1 MRSPDTATTATSSRH
16 QSGASLVLTLS
27 LIVLVTFAAVAF
39 FSRSTSNS
47 AIESIRAAQVC
58 TAQLVASGEDRALS
72 LLMTEIAGNS
82 VAVTNAG
89 AINYFPSSSAS
100 MIPVRALAQSAM
112 LSDTNF
118 ANLVRQSIP
127 TGDPAVSSHVTSSP
141 SRDGRVVDAVR
152 WGAPKLISSGFSSTN
167 QLPCWLY
174 VNRDGTLGNSPS
186 TNAIGRF
193 AYNAYDIGG
202 LLDANVAGRP
212 GNVDAAAMARL
223 KGTAAG
229 ADLTLLPGVSQNDVN
244 ALIAFRNPQATNPA
258 LFADYA
264 AGGAAIGFLDSLVTN
279 ASGTAVSTNNF
290 FATRQDLIR
299 YVQSQNSG
307 FNASLHCLTH
317 FTRELA
323 RPSLNANGLSVMT
336 NRFDLSLLA
345 IGNPGATVLADL
357 CNAISN
363 SIPALTNTS
372 DTNAYMGPTNFFA
385 PAAWRTNVSVKIAA
399 IAANVA
405 AQASTN
411 EVTIATSQGLVVGK
425 KARPEVV
432 QLAIQTITR
441 VTGFNNPWYRVNI
454 DLFVAPVVWSPA
466 GGSGTY
472 YLKTSFSNNG
482 GLLSIDPPNKLTN
495 VPSSFSGNSNIPLA
509 NYLTPTVYPI
519 QMTSIGAEL
528 QKNHAQNIYNSVG
541 NIALG
546 VSTNPAV
553 GSSYSSFGTNM
564 DIPAPLSGMILNP
577 TVQNPVITPD
587 DAGSTTT
594 NQFTVNVLDPRTIRG
609 AGISSTNG
617 TNLPAWTSYPPYPNS
632 VTDTNPV
639 IMERP
644 YASVGEM
651 GYVFRDQ
658 PWRSLDFVSG
668 AGSAD
673 KAMLDTFSAYPTPS
687 SGMRA
692 GVVNLNTRQ
701 PAVLAALLAGTPTA
715 GSGSITLSV
724 AATYASNMVA
734 VTSARPLTNRAQLV
748 DLVGSNVIAI
758 STDLKK
764 VSREA
769 AVRALAEV
777 GQTRTWNMLIDVV
790 AQNGKFTGSSV
801 TPGDFRVLGERRVW
815 VSVAID
821 RVTGRIIDSQSEEVS
836 E

>member
-1 MRSPDTATTATSSRH
+1 
-16 QSGASLVLTLS
+16 L
-27 LIVLVTFAAVAF
+27 
-39 FSRSTSNS
+39 
-47 AIESIRAAQVC
+47 
-58 TAQLVASGEDRALS
+58 
-72 LLMTEIAGNS
+72 
-82 VAVTNAG
+82 
-89 AINYFPSSSAS
+89 
-100 MIPVRALAQSAM
+100 
-112 LSDTNF
+112 
-118 ANLVRQSIP
+118 
-127 TGDPAVSSHVTSSP
+127 
-141 SRDGRVVDAVR
+141 
-152 WGAPKLISSGFSSTN
+152 
-167 QLPCWLY
+167 
-174 VNRDGTLGNSPS
+174 
-186 TNAIGRF
+186 
-193 AYNAYDIGG
+193 
-202 LLDANVAGRP
+202 
-212 GNVDAAAMARL
+212 
-223 KGTAAG
+223 
-229 ADLTLLPGVSQNDVN
+229 
-244 ALIAFRNPQATNPA
+244 
-258 LFADYA
+258 
-264 AGGAAIGFLDSLVTN
+264 
-279 ASGTAVSTNNF
+279 
-290 FATRQDLIR
+290 
-299 YVQSQNSG
+299 
-307 FNASLHCLTH
+307 
-317 FTRELA
+317 
-323 RPSLNANGLSVMT
+323 
-336 NRFDLSLLA
+336 
-345 IGNPGATVLADL
+345 
-357 CNAISN
+357 
-363 SIPALTNTS
+363 
-372 DTNAYMGPTNFFA
+372 GPTNFFA

-411 EVTIATSQGLVVGK
+411 DVTITTSQGLVVGK

-441 VTGFNNPWYRVNI
+441 VTGFNNPWYQVNI

-495 VPSSFSGNSNIPLA
+495 VPSSFSGNSNIPLS

-546 VSTNPAV
+546 VSTSPAGV
-553 GSSYSSFGTNM
+553 SSYSSFGTNVV
-564 DIPAPLSGMILNP
+564 IPAPLSGMILNP
-577 TVQNPVITPD
+577 TVQNPVITPA

-644 YASVGEM
+644 YASVGEL

-673 KAMLDTFSAYPTPS
+673 KAMLDTFSAYPVPS

-692 GVVNLNTRQ
+692 GVVSLNTRQ
-701 PAVLAALLAGTPTA
+701 PAVLAALLAGTPTT
-715 GSGSITLSV
+715 GSGSITLSA

-734 VTSARPLTNRAQLV
+734 VTSASPLTNRAQLV
-748 DLVGSNVIAI
+748 DLVGSNVIAT

>member
-1 MRSPDTATTATSSRH
+1 MRIRRKTSVCKRSLRE
-16 QSGASLVLTLS
+16 SAASLVLTLS
-27 LIVLVTFAAVAF
+27 LIVLVTFASVAF
-39 FSRSTSNS
+39 FSRSANNS
-47 AIESIRAAQVC
+47 AVENVRAAQVF
-58 TAQLVASGEDRALS
+58 TAQLAASGEDRVLS
-72 LLMTEIAGNS
+72 LLMKEIAGNS

-89 AINYFPSSSAS
+89 AINYFPSAVTS
-100 MIPVRALAQSAM
+100 MIPVRVLAQSAM

-118 ANLVRQSIP
+118 ANLVRQSVP
-127 TGDPAVSSHVTSSP
+127 GGEPAASTHVTSSP
-141 SRDGRVVDAVR
+141 SRDGRVVDAAR
-152 WGAPKLISSGFSSTN
+152 WSAPRLLPSGFSSTN
-167 QLPCWLY
+167 QLPRWVYL
-174 VNRDGTLGNSPS
+174 NRDGTLVNTPS
-186 TNAIGRF
+186 ANAIGRF

-202 LLDANVAGRP
+202 ILDANVAGRP
-212 GNVDAAAMARL
+212 ANVDASGMARL
-223 KGTAAG
+223 KGTEAG
-229 ADLTLLPGVSQNDVN
+229 ADLTVLPGVTQNDVN
-244 ALIAFRNPQATNPA
+244 ALIAFRNPHATNPA
-258 LFADYA
+258 LYADYA

-279 ASGTAVSTNNF
+279 ASGTAVGTNTL

-299 YVQSQNSG
+299 YIQSQNPG
-307 FNASLHCLTH
+307 LAAALPFLTH

-323 RPSLNANGLSVMT
+323 RPSLNASGLSAMT
-336 NRFDLSLLA
+336 NRFDLSRLA
-345 IGNPGATVLADL
+345 IGNPGTTVLADL

-363 SIPALTNTS
+363 SVPALTNTS
-372 DTNAYMGPTNFFA
+372 DSNAYMGPTNFFA

-411 EVTIATSQGLVVGK
+411 DVTITTSQGLVVGK

-441 VTGFNNPWYRVNI
+441 VTGYNNPWYQVNI
-454 DLFVAPVVWSPA
+454 DLYVSPVVWSPA
-466 GGSGTY
+466 GGAGTY
-472 YLKTSFSNNG
+472 YLRTSFSNNG
-482 GLLSIDPPNKLTN
+482 GILSIDPPNKLTN
-495 VPSSFSGNSNIPLA
+495 VPSSFSGNTNITVA
-509 NYLTPTVYPI
+509 EYLTPAAYPI

-546 VSTNPAV
+546 VSTNPSG
-553 GSSYSSFGTNM
+553 GSSYSSFGTNA
-564 DIPAPLSGMILNP
+564 DITAPLSAMILNP

-587 DAGSTTT
+587 NAGSTTT

-609 AGISSTNG
+609 AGTTSTNG

-639 IMERP
+639 VMGRP
-644 YASVGEM
+644 YASVGEL

-668 AGSAD
+668 NGSAD

-687 SGMRA
+687 SGLRA

-715 GSGSITLSV
+715 GSGSITPSL
-724 AATYASNMVA
+724 AAVYASNMVA
-734 VTSARPLTNRAQLV
+734 VTSASPLTNRSQLV
-748 DLVGSNVIAI
+748 DLVGSNVIAAPY
-758 STDLKK
+758 DLRK

-769 AVRALAEV
+769 AVRSLAEA
-777 GQTRTWNMLIDVV
+777 GQTRTWNLLVDVV
-790 AQNGKFTGSSV
+790 AQSGKFTGSTT
-801 TPGDFRVLGERRVW
+801 TPGDFTVMGERRVW

-821 RVTGRIIDSQSEEVS
+821 RMTGRIIDSQGEEVS